1 MGGIPP
7 TSTEHEIGTFFN
19 DLCRRGLPQSC
30 LPNDGGPPIMNVYLN
45 LDKCFAFVEMPSV
58 ETATAAMK
66 LDGITYKHFTGTC
79 TLRIRRPHDYR
90 PELVTETGAITDF
103 NLPEFHVVGTTVGDG
118 PGKVF
123 VGGLP
128 YHLNEEQVKE
138 LLSAFGPLKSFNL
151 VRDPGA
157 QLTKGYGFCEYFDE
171 RTTQI
176 AIQGLND
183 MPIGDK
189 RLTVRIADSKTAA
202 LAAGQAN
209 PFSSNGVNLPIG
221 STAPPAALLTQPP
234 TKVGYV
240 GLIFKLCFDVWRRC
254 YVLRIWSLAKSY
266 KKMRSMKIF

>member
-1 MGGIPP
+1 MKHARRIYVGGIPP

-19 DLCRRGLPQSC
+19 DLCRRGLPQIV
-30 LPNDGGPPIMNVYLN
+30 LPNDGGPPVMNVYLN

-58 ETATAAMK
+58 EIASAAMK
-66 LDGITYKHFTGTC
+66 LDGITYKHFTGPC

-90 PELVTETGAITDF
+90 PELVPETGPITEF
-103 NLPEFHVVGTTVGDG
+103 NLPEFQMVGTTVGDG

-157 QLTKGYGFCEYFDE
+157 AVTKGYGFCEYFDE

-189 RLTVRIADSKTAA
+189 RLTVRVADSRTTAG
-202 LAAGQAN
+202 LAPGQAN
-209 PFSSNGVNLPIG
+209 PFATTGVSLPITG
-221 STAPPAALLTQPP
+221 SNAPPAAFLNQPP
-234 TKVGYV
+234 TKVRSRCMSAYV
-240 GLIFKLCFDVWRRC
+240 
-254 YVLRIWSLAKSY
+254 
-266 KKMRSMKIF
+266 MRLMRYPCRY